1 MAKMKTMDGNTAT
14 AWIAYALSDT
24 AAIYPITPSSVMGE
38 VVDDMASKN
47 VKNVFGQTVSVRE
60 MQSEAGDAGAVH
72 GMLASGSLAS
82 TYTASQGLLLMIP
95 NMYKMAGELLP
106 AVFHVAARALASHA
120 LCIFGDHQDVMACRQ
135 TGFSMLCSN
144 SVQECM
150 DLALVAHL
158 SAIESS
164 VPMLHFFDGFRT
176 SHEIQKIEVIDYDDI
191 RKLVPWDAIAEFRA
205 RGMNPEHPETRGT
218 AQNPDIYF
226 QNVEA
231 ANSNHLRVPAIVE
244 ANMKKV
250 AALTGREHH
259 LFEYVGDPE
268 ADRVIVSMGSSC
280 EVIEETV
287 NRLNAEGERVGLVKV
302 HLFRPFAPEYMLR
315 VIPSTV
321 SQIAVLDR
329 TKEPGSLGEPLYLDV
344 CAALAEKDG
353 FVMIGDVCCGYIG
366 DGSSITVPDKASAI
380 APGAFRENKRIL
392 FLTVPD
398 TVEKIGANA
407 FRDCRLLRELRLP
420 KSISEL
426 PPGAL
431 DGCEALQS
439 ITAPGMLPER
449 FDRRE
454 DRVSAVIGF
463 CRAWKEYSASADAA
477 YRGWV
482 SENAQMLLS
491 AVIDR
496 NMPDAVRFF
505 TENALIDR
513 ESYLAALEKAQTARA
528 MEIVA
533 LLLDYGKNLSSE
545 DMFDKYDI

>member
-1 MAKMKTMDGNTAT
+1 MPADTLFACAALKELSIGSGIQTIGRRAFGGCTA
-14 AWIAYALSDT
+14 L
-24 AAIYPITPSSVMGE
+24 E
-38 VVDDMASKN
+38 
-47 VKNVFGQTVSVRE
+47 SVRIPDGVTE
-60 MQSEAGDAGAVH
+60 LDAMAFMGD
-72 GMLASGSLAS
+72 
-82 TYTASQGLLLMIP
+82 
-95 NMYKMAGELLP
+95 GELVSAFIPESVKIIGAEAFARCGKLREISLP
-106 AVFHVAARALASHA
+106 GGIEDIGAAA
-120 LCIFGDHQDVMACRQ
+120 
-135 TGFSMLCSN
+135 FS
-144 SVQECM
+144 
-150 DLALVAHL
+150 
-158 SAIESS
+158 
-164 VPMLHFFDGFRT
+164 G
-176 SHEIQKIEVIDYDDI
+176 
-191 RKLVPWDAIAEFRA
+191 
-205 RGMNPEHPETRGT
+205 
-218 AQNPDIYF
+218 
-226 QNVEA
+226 
-231 ANSNHLRVPAIVE
+231 
-244 ANMKKV
+244 
-250 AALTGREHH
+250 
-259 LFEYVGDPE
+259 
-268 ADRVIVSMGSSC
+268 
-280 EVIEETV
+280 
-287 NRLNAEGERVGLVKV
+287 
-302 HLFRPFAPEYMLR
+302 
-315 VIPSTV
+315 
-321 SQIAVLDR
+321 
-329 TKEPGSLGEPLYLDV
+329 

>member
-1 MAKMKTMDGNTAT
+1 
-14 AWIAYALSDT
+14 
-24 AAIYPITPSSVMGE
+24 
-38 VVDDMASKN
+38 
-47 VKNVFGQTVSVRE
+47 
-60 MQSEAGDAGAVH
+60 
-72 GMLASGSLAS
+72 
-82 TYTASQGLLLMIP
+82 
-95 NMYKMAGELLP
+95 
-106 AVFHVAARALASHA
+106 
-120 LCIFGDHQDVMACRQ
+120 
-135 TGFSMLCSN
+135 
-144 SVQECM
+144 
-150 DLALVAHL
+150 
-158 SAIESS
+158 
-164 VPMLHFFDGFRT
+164 
-176 SHEIQKIEVIDYDDI
+176 
-191 RKLVPWDAIAEFRA
+191 
-205 RGMNPEHPETRGT
+205 
-218 AQNPDIYF
+218 
-226 QNVEA
+226 
-231 ANSNHLRVPAIVE
+231 
-244 ANMKKV
+244 
-250 AALTGREHH
+250 
-259 LFEYVGDPE
+259 
-268 ADRVIVSMGSSC
+268 
-280 EVIEETV
+280 
-287 NRLNAEGERVGLVKV
+287 
-302 HLFRPFAPEYMLR
+302 
-315 VIPSTV
+315 
-321 SQIAVLDR
+321 
-329 TKEPGSLGEPLYLDV
+329 
-344 CAALAEKDG
+344 
-353 FVMIGDVCCGYIG
+353 MIGDVCCGYIG

-449 FDRRE
+449 FGRRE

-463 CRAWKEYSASADAA
+463 CRAWEEYSASADAA

-533 LLLDYGKNLSSE
+533 LLLDYGKHLSSE